1 MPISSSLVF
10 SFLSLLGSRLLI
22 GFQCNYLEYFTFLVG
37 DGRFSPSPLN
47 LVPQNIFV
55 FELGQEGVNSY

>member
-1 MPISSSLVF
+1 MLVSSSLVF
-10 SFLSLLGSRLLI
+10 GFRSLLGPRLLF

-55 FELGQEGVNSY
+55 VELGQEGVNSY